1 MKLSLLL
8 TLVSQALSQ
17 IIFTFSSPPFGNQ
30 CVNNL
35 LSIFGLNMSVKGSI
49 NGISFNL
56 PMGELGLPIIN
67 MDWFVNGIPANQLA
81 VAQNFNVGGST
92 TSGNRW
98 SFQLQDDQPNIGA
111 GIITLGPCVQGTTS
125 TVTASF
131 STTTFIVG
139 VGFPSLNLPAAIGIP
154 TIINNL
160 APQNIQGG
168 GITQP
173 TTTFLRTTLPTSLP
187 TSLPTTT
194 LPTTTLP
201 TSSTLSK
208 IIFTFTSVPL
218 NKQCVNNKLSV
229 FGLNMFVKGSVNGIP
244 FNAPLSQIGLPVINM
259 NWFFNGNAVNPIV
272 VLQTFNVDGSMTSG
286 NTWTF
291 QLKNF
296 QGNIG
301 ASVITLGS
309 CVQGSTLPLITVTFS
324 TTSFLT
330 GTGVPNQGIPSAS
343 GIPTI
348 VNNLTI

>member
-1 MKLSLLL
+1 
-8 TLVSQALSQ
+8 
-17 IIFTFSSPPFGNQ
+17 
-30 CVNNL
+30 
-35 LSIFGLNMSVKGSI
+35 
-49 NGISFNL
+49 
-56 PMGELGLPIIN
+56 
-67 MDWFVNGIPANQLA
+67 MDWFVNGLPANQLA

-131 STTTFIVG
+131 LTTTFIVG
-139 VGFPSLNLPAAIGIP
+139 VGFPSLNLPAASGIP

-160 APQNIQGG
+160 APQNIQGGG

-187 TSLPTTT
+187 TTS
-194 LPTTTLP
+194 LP
-201 TSSTLSK
+201 TSSALSK
-208 IIFTFTSVPL
+208 IIFIFTSVPL
-218 NKQCVNNKLSV
+218 NKQCVNNKVSV

-244 FNAPLSQIGLPVINM
+244 FNAPLSQIGLPIINM
-259 NWFFNGNAVNPIV
+259 NWFLNGNAVNPIV

-301 ASVITLGS
+301 ASTITLGS

-330 GTGVPNQGIPSAS
+330 GTGVPNQGIPPVS